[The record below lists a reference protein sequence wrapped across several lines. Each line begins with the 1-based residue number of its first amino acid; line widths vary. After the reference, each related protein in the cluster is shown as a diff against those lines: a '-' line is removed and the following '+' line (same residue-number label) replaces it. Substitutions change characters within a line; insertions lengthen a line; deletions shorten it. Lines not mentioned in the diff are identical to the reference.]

1 VLLSGARTHGLEPVR
16 IVSATTL
23 KSPFLH
29 SLSNYISSR
38 VINWLAFG
46 DRLVKLADDLLGYA
60 FLKLVFTEDVG
71 FVEQVESVIQSR
83 LKVACVILN
92 EAVAR

>member
-29 SLSNYISSR
+29 SLSNYISSG

-46 DRLVKLADDLLGYA
+46 DGLVKLADDLLGYA